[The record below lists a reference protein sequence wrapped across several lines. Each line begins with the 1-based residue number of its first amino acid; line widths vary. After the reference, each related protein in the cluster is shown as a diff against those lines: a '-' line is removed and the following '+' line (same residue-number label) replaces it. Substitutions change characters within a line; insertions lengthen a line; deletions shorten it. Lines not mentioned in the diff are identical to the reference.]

1 MFLGCLKDNSQKE
14 FFYHL
19 AMVVSIAEGSIEKAL
34 ANKISI
40 PAAGEVEE
48 KRGIWGSAFAFMD
61 STAADSFLDIMI
73 SEEESRTLQG
83 FCREMDWVASPRDFK
98 EVLNEKL
105 VDSIH
110 RFKTDK
116 EVKKKVIGILV
127 EHDLEIGDQEV
138 IDNLTMYTDEV
149 RQDVLDKM
157 LTHYLGQVGELDLSV
172 AQSRSIIFEL
182 AAIGYAD
189 TRFEGYEVSVV
200 ESINAALGLD
210 EEYLDEAREIIARIT
225 EAASEAS
232 DLIHE

>member
-1 MFLGCLKDNSQKE
+1 
-14 FFYHL
+14 
-19 AMVVSIAEGSIEKAL
+19 
-34 ANKISI
+34 
-40 PAAGEVEE
+40 
-48 KRGIWGSAFAFMD
+48 
-61 STAADSFLDIMI
+61 
-73 SEEESRTLQG
+73 
-83 FCREMDWVASPRDFK
+83 MDWVSSSESFK

-105 VDSIH
+105 VDAIH
-110 RFKTDK
+110 RFKSDK

-149 RQDVLDKM
+149 RQDVLDKL
-157 LTHYLGQVGELDLSV
+157 LTQYLGQLSELDLSV
-172 AQSRSIIFEL
+172 AQSRAIVFEL

-210 EEYLDEAREIIARIT
+210 EEYLEEAREIIARIT